1 MFQLNVFRRPRMAGR
16 RRGWLESRRFNSV
29 WKGLKGGKMEITV
42 RKEGSAA
49 VVSVK
54 GRIDAV
60 TAGEFEKGLS
70 ALMAGGD
77 CMLVLDFKGLE
88 YISSAGLR
96 SILSTAKQLKAKEG
110 KMLFAGLQGPVKDVF
125 KISGFGSIFKIY
137 DTEEEAL
144 RQI

>member
-1 MFQLNVFRRPRMAGR
+1 
-16 RRGWLESRRFNSV
+16 
-29 WKGLKGGKMEITV
+29 MEITV
-42 RKEGSAA
+42 RKEGSAS

-60 TAGEFEKGLS
+60 TAGEFEKSLS

-77 CMLVLDFKGLE
+77 CMLVLNFNGLE

-96 SILSTAKQLKAKEG
+96 SILATAKQLKAKEG

>member
-1 MFQLNVFRRPRMAGR
+1 MPSGEGGMVRRIG
-16 RRGWLESRRFNSV
+16 
-29 WKGLKGGKMEITV
+29 KGETMEIAT
-42 RKEGSAA
+42 RKEGGAQ
-49 VVSVK
+49 VVTVK

-60 TAGEFEKGLS
+60 TAPEFEKGLL

-77 CMLVLDFKGLE
+77 STLVLNFSGLE

-96 SILSTAKQLKAKEG
+96 SILSTAKQLKTKDG
-110 KMLFAGLQGPVKDVF
+110 KMLFAALQGPVKDVF
-125 KISGFGSIFKIY
+125 KISGFGSIFKIF

>member
-1 MFQLNVFRRPRMAGR
+1 
-16 RRGWLESRRFNSV
+16 
-29 WKGLKGGKMEITV
+29 MEIATK
-42 RKEGSAA
+42 KEGAA
-49 VVSVK
+49 QVVSVK

-60 TAGEFEKGLS
+60 TAPEFEKGLS

-77 CMLVLDFKGLE
+77 TTLVLDFSGLE

-96 SILSTAKQLKAKEG
+96 SILSMAKQLKAKEG

-125 KISGFGSIFKIY
+125 KISGFGSIFKIF
-137 DTEEEAL
+137 DTEAEAL

>member
-1 MFQLNVFRRPRMAGR
+1 
-16 RRGWLESRRFNSV
+16 
-29 WKGLKGGKMEITV
+29 MEITV
-42 RKEGSAA
+42 RKEESAA

-54 GRIDAV
+54 GRIDAI
-60 TAGEFEKGLS
+60 TAGEFEKGVS

-77 CMLVLDFKGLE
+77 CMLVLNFNGLE

-110 KMLFAGLQGPVKDVF
+110 KMLFASLQGPVKDVF

-144 RQI
+144 HQI

>member
-1 MFQLNVFRRPRMAGR
+1 
-16 RRGWLESRRFNSV
+16 
-29 WKGLKGGKMEITV
+29 MEITV
-42 RKEGSAA
+42 RKEGSVA

-54 GRIDAV
+54 GRIDAI
-60 TAGEFEKGLS
+60 TAGEFEQRLS

-77 CMLVLDFKGLE
+77 CLLVLNFSGLE

-96 SILSTAKQLKAKEG
+96 SILSAAKQLKTKEG

-137 DTEEEAL
+137 DSDEEAL
-144 RQI
+144 REA